1 MKKLR
6 NEHGVA
12 LVTALLL
19 TLIALAIVMA
29 ILYIITWQ
37 TRLSGAHKRYKTAI
51 EASHGGVELITKQI
65 IPGVF
70 QNVTGATTLAAQFPG
85 FNLTLNGCLGYK
97 LQHPTAEWGA
107 TCGPDAKPFDPLTK
121 TDMTITLSG
130 TQSNYNVYAK
140 VVDTV
145 PGNSDTSGFEMLDS
159 GAAVAGMSSGVS
171 PKHLPALYRIEVQ
184 GQKQIN
190 PQEKAELSVLYAY

>member
-1 MKKLR
+1 MKKLK
-6 NEHGVA
+6 NEQGAA
-12 LVTALLL
+12 LVTAMLL

-51 EASHGGVELITKQI
+51 EASQGGVELITKQI

-70 QNVTGATTLAAQFPG
+70 QNITGATLAAQFPG
-85 FNLTLNGCLGYK
+85 FNLTLNSCLGYK
-97 LQHPTAEWGA
+97 LQHATAKWDA
-107 TCGPDAKPFDPLTK
+107 VCGTDAKPFDPLTK
-121 TDMTITLSG
+121 TDMSITLSG
-130 TQSNYNVYAK
+130 TQTNYNVFAK

-145 PGNSDTSGFEMLDS
+145 PGNSDTSGFELLDS
-159 GAAVAGMSSGVS
+159 GAAVAGTSSGVS

-184 GQKQIN
+184 GQKQVN